1 MILLALIVAIAG
13 VLLVLVHASYRREIG
28 RARERVATGS
38 EVVQTRC
45 GPVEYAV
52 LGRGPPILIVHGA
65 GGGYDQGI
73 EIGGPLA
80 RIGFRVIA
88 LSRFGYLRTP
98 LPGAASAAAR
108 ADAHAAL
115 LDALKI
121 ERVAILG
128 ASAGA
133 PSAMQ
138 FALRHRER
146 CCALILLVPAAY
158 VPRGDNKPSVKT
170 PPRTPFLFDTAL
182 RSDFLF
188 WVAVRYLRKTAIRSI
203 LGTPPAVVDDASA
216 EERARVDAVLEHILP
231 VSTRRAG
238 LLNDAAVTS
247 TLRRYDLERITVPT
261 LAISAADDLY
271 GTFDGARYTAEH
283 IAQARFAGYPDG
295 GHLCVG
301 HQEQILG
308 QI

>member
-1 MILLALIVAIAG
+1 MIVLVLIIAIAG
-13 VLLVLVHASYRREIG
+13 ALLVLVHARYRREID
-28 RARERVATGS
+28 RARVRVATGS

-45 GPVEYAV
+45 GPIEYAL
-52 LGRGPPILIVHGA
+52 LGDGPPILIVHGA
-65 GGGYDQGI
+65 GGGYDQGLQ
-73 EIGGPLA
+73 IGEPLA
-80 RIGFRVIA
+80 RNGFRVIA
-88 LSRFGYLRTP
+88 TSRFGYLRTP
-98 LPGAASAAAR
+98 LPEDASAAAQ

-188 WVAVRYLRKTAIRSI
+188 WTALRLLRKTAIRSI
-203 LGTPPAVVDDASA
+203 L
-216 EERARVDAVLEHILP
+216 
-231 VSTRRAG
+231 
-238 LLNDAAVTS
+238 
-247 TLRRYDLERITVPT
+247 
-261 LAISAADDLY
+261 
-271 GTFDGARYTAEH
+271 
-283 IAQARFAGYPDG
+283 
-295 GHLCVG
+295 
-301 HQEQILG
+301 
-308 QI
+308 